1 MAKGKIV
8 VLSHYLFDE
17 KMKDLGLNN
26 QNVNNLKD
34 TAFIS
39 IIGTK
44 ECLEYY
50 LDEGETKHFFMSN
63 HENVLNL
70 DFDDISTDVK
80 YDGHIFKTMSME
92 QAEKAVN
99 FIEDMVNGGRTTF
112 YIHCRAGMSRSRAF
126 GEFIYRTFGENFDIE
141 YEDRNGYTTILNQGV
156 LRRLNHA
163 YWKKHK
169 MNGYANG
176 EDYEDDL
183 KNPELREIRLH
194 L

>member
-17 KMKDLGLNN
+17 KMREWGLNN
-26 QNVNNLKD
+26 QNVDNLKD

-50 LDEGETKHFFMSN
+50 LDEGETKHFFMNN

-70 DFDDISTDVK
+70 DFDDISTDVD
-80 YDGHIFKTMSME
+80 YDGHIFKTMRME
-92 QAEKAVN
+92 QAEKAVE
-99 FIEDMVNGGRTTF
+99 FIENMVNQGRTTF

-126 GEFIYRTFGENFDIE
+126 GEFIYRTFGEDFDI
-141 YEDRNGYTTILNQGV
+141 
-156 LRRLNHA
+156 
-163 YWKKHK
+163 
-169 MNGYANG
+169 
-176 EDYEDDL
+176 
-183 KNPELREIRLH
+183 
-194 L
+194 